1 METPTKTRVRKRRQ
15 ASDNKMGDQVRQKR
29 LSLGL
34 TQTEVAQMMGVDQ
47 RSVSSIELGVVDGSI
62 QTKARVADFLGVP
75 LQDVLRWTGDL
86 N

>member
-1 METPTKTRVRKRRQ
+1 MEAPTKTRVRKRRP
-15 ASDNKMGDQVRQKR
+15 ASDNMMGDKVRQKR

-34 TQTEVAQMMGVDQ
+34 TQAQLAEAMGMDQ
-47 RSVSSIELGVVDGSI
+47 RSVSSLELGVVDGSI

>member
-1 METPTKTRVRKRRQ
+1 
-15 ASDNKMGDQVRQKR
+15 
-29 LSLGL
+29 
-34 TQTEVAQMMGVDQ
+34 MMGVDQ

-62 QTKARVADFLGVP
+62 QTKARVADFLGVS